1 LSSIN
6 PNITQF
12 EPGAPVPEGAIPLC
26 VPEIRGNE
34 WKYIKECLD
43 TNWVS
48 SVGSFVDRFER
59 ELAAY
64 VGTKHAVAT
73 VNGTAALH
81 IALLVA
87 GVQPGDEVLVSTLT
101 FISPANAI
109 RYVGAWPVFMDA
121 EPDYWQMDSQKM
133 VDFLE
138 NECQWRDGSLY
149 NKTTG
154 RRVKAI
160 LPVHILGHP
169 CDMDPILEIARK
181 YELPVIEDAT
191 ESLGAKYKGR
201 MVGHLGDIACFS
213 FNGNKIITTGG
224 GGMIVTDNEAWV
236 HKARYLTTQ
245 AKDDPVEYVHNE
257 IGYNY
262 RLTNIQAAMG
272 VAQLEQLDAY
282 VKAKRDHA
290 YQYTQFLQDV
300 PGIQVQ
306 KEAPWAFSI
315 YWLYTILVDDSKFGM
330 KSRQLMKRLRKAG
343 IESRPFWHPTYS
355 LPPYTGSQ
363 AFNVEV
369 ADSLYAQGLSLPSS
383 VGLTFAEQHRVMEA
397 IVKSRSPREEN
408 FPDDF

>member
-1 LSSIN
+1 MSMV
-6 PNITQF
+6 F
-12 EPGAPVPEGAIPLC
+12 EPGAPASEGAIPLC

-48 SVGSFVDRFER
+48 SVGPFVDRFEH
-59 ELAAY
+59 ELAGY

-87 GVQPGDEVLVSTLT
+87 GVQPDDEVLVSTLT

-121 EPDYWQMDSQKM
+121 DPDYWQMDPQKV

-138 NECQWRDGSLY
+138 NECQWHDGSLH
-149 NKTTG
+149 NKTTE

-169 CDMDPILEIARK
+169 CNMDPILEVARK

-224 GGMIVTDNEAWV
+224 GGMIVTDNHAWAA
-236 HKARYLTTQ
+236 KARYLTTQ
-245 AKDDPVEYVHNE
+245 AKDDPLEYVHNE

-262 RLTNIQAAMG
+262 RLTNIQAALG
-272 VAQLEQLDAY
+272 VAQLERISDHIA
-282 VKAKRDHA
+282 AKRRIAANYSQALAD
-290 YQYTQFLQDV
+290 L
-300 PGIQVQ
+300 PGITPTR
-306 KEAPWAFSI
+306 EASWADSI
-315 YWLYTILVDDSKFGM
+315 FWMYTVLIDKNRYGM
-330 KSRQLMKRLRKAG
+330 NSRVLMCKLRENN
-343 IESRPFWHPTYS
+343 IQTRPLWHPIYS
-355 LPPYTGSQ
+355 LPPYVNCQ
-363 AFNVEV
+363 AFKIQAGN
-369 ADSLYAQGLSLPSS
+369 DLYSRGLCIPSS
-383 VGLTFAEQHRVMEA
+383 VGLTEVQVTAVA
-397 IVKSRSPREEN
+397 REICLQGN
-408 FPDDF
+408 